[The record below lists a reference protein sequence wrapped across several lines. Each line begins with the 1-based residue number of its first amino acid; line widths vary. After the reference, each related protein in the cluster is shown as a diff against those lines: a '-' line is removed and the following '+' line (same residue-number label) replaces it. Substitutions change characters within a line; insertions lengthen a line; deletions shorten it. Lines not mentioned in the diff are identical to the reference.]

1 MIKVLIADDEKKIC
15 RLIKMLCD
23 WEKLGMEIIGY
34 VHNGPEAIKMIC
46 EEKPDIL
53 IVDIRMPGC
62 DGIEVIRKA
71 REMNLSME
79 VIIISGYADFAY
91 AKAAITQGVSAYLLK
106 PIKKNELEEA
116 VKQARDS
123 VEKERK
129 RIEAG
134 KRLYEYTEDENL
146 KKRRDLIF
154 SLPMSVSFGE
164 GKEIES
170 INKQYYYH
178 FVPGWFQFFVLRLHY
193 SMKKY
198 DKKATEKTIEGFERT
213 IRSEL
218 RDICSDYEICV
229 DGNKCYVLCNYEEA
243 KEKEFRNAVRVIVN
257 KLAAK
262 RFEMWTMTF
271 SAALGKKVRM
281 PSELWDS
288 LESATEQLKEA
299 VVEGCEKLLEG
310 SAAAAPEKDWTLVTD
325 HFNSE
330 LARSIDLCDE
340 QMIRD
345 KVGELKKTLE
355 KEQDISG
362 WDYINIVHLIG
373 MYALTKSGS
382 DNEEIGRFTERSE
395 LSRNLDELFDVLEE
409 YLRKIVQKN
418 LRLQEEDGRRP
429 IRIAKQYIQ
438 NHYTEGITLEEV
450 SAIAGFSA
458 SYFSGLLKKEMG
470 IGFSEYLIR
479 LRMEKA
485 KELLKGTNINIKDIC
500 SQVGYSDL
508 KHFNM
513 VFKKYTGIKPGEYR
527 KLYG

>member
-62 DGIEVIRKA
+62 DGIEVIRRA

-229 DGNKCYVLCNYEEA
+229 DGNKCYVLCNYEET

-362 WDYINIVHLIG
+362 RDYINIVHLIG

-508 KHFNM
+508 KHFNT